1 MPDISTGN
9 IVQGKTDQVSGCHKN
24 TTLPVY
30 NPGRTGT
37 GWHKG
42 CSLQSPRHY
51 SDATITHVVGII
63 GGNGDVFSKPG
74 SSSSREMAYG
84 IVSRKVWTAA
94 SQQSLRPTGGAAKRA
109 LDILVSAT
117 ALIALFPLMVI
128 ISILIAATSKGPV
141 LFWSWRIGHLG
152 KPFHMPKFRTM
163 HVSAPVKSRE
173 TLGDACA
180 LYTPVGKFLRRSSM
194 DELPQLWSIL
204 IGDMSL
210 IGPRPLLMNDPAAHK
225 RLQKPLALQSRPG
238 ITGLA
243 QINGRNHLTPHK

>member
-94 SQQSLRPTGGAAKRA
+94 SQQSLADRWCRQARTGYSCFRHSPDCSFPPHGHHLDTDRGDQQGAGSF
-109 LDILVSAT
+109 LV
-117 ALIALFPLMVI
+117 
-128 ISILIAATSKGPV
+128 
-141 LFWSWRIGHLG
+141 
-152 KPFHMPKFRTM
+152 
-163 HVSAPVKSRE
+163 
-173 TLGDACA
+173 
-180 LYTPVGKFLRRSSM
+180 
-194 DELPQLWSIL
+194 
-204 IGDMSL
+204 
-210 IGPRPLLMNDPAAHK
+210 
-225 RLQKPLALQSRPG
+225 LANWASGQAFSY
-238 ITGLA
+238 A
-243 QINGRNHLTPHK
+243 QIPDHACLGTGEIAGNTG